1 MEEKKTTVP
10 TSEELKK
17 QTPDTP
23 ESAGEH
29 VLSETWAQDALQYLD
44 DFIESQGIYILHLI
58 LAFSFKQS
66 KSKLPISKQ
75 ALNLIDMRS
84 CFCN

>member
-1 MEEKKTTVP
+1 MLTRIVRQVSRTFDLNLCTGGMYMEEKKTTVP

-29 VLSETWAQDALQYLD
+29 VLSETWAQDALQDLD
-44 DFIESQGIYILHLI
+44 DFIESQGIYIR
-58 LAFSFKQS
+58 Q
-66 KSKLPISKQ
+66 
-75 ALNLIDMRS
+75 
-84 CFCN
+84 